1 MESIITKG
9 TQKKIDIKKIRKN
22 PLNTYNAEELDDLK
36 NSIVAN
42 GLITPI
48 SVIGPDAEDRYTLI
62 AGERRLNIYTEL
74 FESGK
79 EEYSQLPAYI
89 VGNAD
94 MGTTEQQLLI
104 EASNLDTRDG
114 YDKQAHYLRVVKL
127 IKQYGTEQGLSC
139 HEYTKL
145 RQQYMKCSPRY
156 ARFYEQVFEEGTEA
170 LQEMVEKGEVSVSR
184 AGRLANMPDHIQ
196 KSAIQDLK
204 SGMNQDEVIKKY
216 SQIQRE
222 EQKGQKNETTKEAV
236 TAPEVLTDPLR
247 TPQIP
252 DIDVDG
258 YDELPDD
265 DFDFFDDDSE
275 NDFDDIDFNSVDTGF
290 LNCDTTSEI
299 DSKIKQSSD
308 NELHTV
314 ISWCNRMLS
323 KQTPTE
329 EEWEA
334 IEICRKVT
342 NKF

>member
-9 TQKKIDIKKIRKN
+9 TQKNIDIKKIKKN

-48 SVIGPDAEDRYTLI
+48 SVIGPDAEDQYTLI

-79 EEYSQLPAYI
+79 EEYGQLPAYI

-184 AGRLANMPDHIQ
+184 AGRLANMPDYMQ
-196 KSAIQDLK
+196 ESAIQDLK
-204 SGMNQDEVIKKY
+204 AGMNQDEVIKKY
-216 SQIQRE
+216 SQMRRE
-222 EQKGQKNETTKEAV
+222 EKEQQKAEMTKESD
-236 TAPEVLTDPLR
+236 APLSA
-247 TPQIP
+247 TPIP
-252 DIDVDG
+252 ATKEPDVPVEDEG
-258 YDELPDD
+258 FDEIPYDEPTS
-265 DFDFFDDDSE
+265 FE
-275 NDFDDIDFNSVDTGF
+275 EDFDDIDFNTLDTGF
-290 LNCDTTSEI
+290 LNCDTMSGAG
-299 DSKIKQSSD
+299 SKIKNSSD
-308 NELHTV
+308 DELHSI

-323 KQTPTE
+323 KKVPTE

-334 IEICRKVT
+334 IEACRKVA